1 MKERRNHNL
10 TLKNDPALTI
20 IKLVFYFHK
29 ESGVSFLQ
37 TEQLE
42 LNSIDQ
48 QQAIFGVRDHLIR
61 IIEKALSVSVGVRGS
76 KVEING
82 ESDQCVRRAADVI
95 RSLVQ
100 LHEQGETINEEM
112 MFRMVE
118 EAANGDLEETSKV
131 MGNVVALTYRGAPV
145 KCKTLGQKN
154 YVKALRDH
162 TVTLC
167 IGPAGTGKTYLA
179 VAQAVQEL
187 KAGEI
192 ERIIMSRPAIEAG
205 EERLGFLPGDL
216 AQKVD
221 PYLRPLYDALFDM
234 LGAEKAEKLRERG
247 TIEIAPLAYMRGRT
261 LNRARVI
268 IDESQNASLST
279 LKMALTRLGEGSKM
293 VLTGDVT
300 QIDLPKA
307 EDSGLEKCAAI
318 LGSIDG
324 ISVTRLSNRD
334 VVRNKIVRDIVKA
347 FEKAET
353 EHQNARNSRSPRG
366 KKR

>member
-1 MKERRNHNL
+1 M
-10 TLKNDPALTI
+10 
-20 IKLVFYFHK
+20 
-29 ESGVSFLQ
+29 Q
-37 TEQLE
+37 TGQLE
-42 LNSIDQ
+42 LNTIEQ
-48 QQAIFGVRDHLIR
+48 QQALFGTHDQFIR
-61 IIEKALSVSVGVRGS
+61 VIEKVLSVYIGMRDSQI
-76 KVEING
+76 EIKG
-82 ESDQCVRRAADVI
+82 ESDKNVKYALEVLQ
-95 RSLVQ
+95 SLLQ
-100 LHEQGETINEEM
+100 LHGSGETINEDVIYRLIED
-112 MFRMVE
+112 
-118 EAANGDLEETSKV
+118 AADGDLEETNKV
-131 MGNVVALTYRGAPV
+131 MLGDVVTIAHKGQPIR
-145 KCKTLGQKN
+145 CKTIGQKN
-154 YVKALRDH
+154 YVKALRENA
-162 TVTLC
+162 VTIC

-187 KAGEI
+187 QEGKI

-234 LGAEKAEKLRERG
+234 YGAEKAEKLRERG

-261 LNRARVI
+261 LSHCRLL

-300 QIDLPKA
+300 QIDLPKSV
-307 EDSGLEKCAAI
+307 DSGLEKCAHI

-324 ISVTRLSNRD
+324 IGVIRLTNRD
-334 VVRNKIVRDIVKA
+334 VVRNKIVKDIVKA
-347 FEKAET
+347 FEKAEADK
-353 EHQNARNSRSPRG
+353 EKRGQFSRSPR